1 MKRIAA
7 LTLAIGLACG
17 VTLAQEAKD
26 APATKE
32 DVEKLFQTMHIREQ
46 MQSMMQTMSKQSREM
61 AQEALKKRLPELT
74 EKDLDRLN
82 QLTDRIWS
90 QMDFGAMIG
99 DMVPVYQRHLTKD
112 DVSAMEAF
120 YETPTGQ
127 KLLREQPVMTA
138 EAMRAMQP
146 RMEKIMNTVMI
157 EAEKMANEAATKP
170 ANPAKD

>member
-7 LTLAIGLACG
+7 FTLALGLAWG

-26 APATKE
+26 APATRE
-32 DVEKLFQTMHIREQ
+32 DVEKLFLTMHIREQ
-46 MQSMMQTMSKQSREM
+46 MHSMMETMSRQSRQM
-61 AQEALKKRLPELT
+61 AQENLKKRLPELT
-74 EKDLDRLN
+74 QKDLDRLN

-90 QMDFGAMIG
+90 QMDFGGMID
-99 DMVPVYQRHLTKD
+99 DMVPVYQRHLTKE

-138 EAMRAMQP
+138 EAMQAMQP
-146 RMEKIMNTVMI
+146 RMEKIMNAVMN
-157 EAEKMANEAATKP
+157 EADKMTNEAATKP
-170 ANPAKD
+170 ANP

>member
-1 MKRIAA
+1 MKRMAA
-7 LTLAIGLACG
+7 LALAIGLACG
-17 VTLAQEAKD
+17 VALAQATKD

-32 DVEKLFQTMHIREQ
+32 DVEKLFRTMHIREQ
-46 MQSMMQTMSKQSREM
+46 MHSMMETMSKQSRQM
-61 AQEALKKRLPELT
+61 AQENLKRRLPELT
-74 EKDLDRLN
+74 QKDLDRLN

-90 QMDFGAMIG
+90 QMDFDGMID
-99 DMVPVYQRHLTKD
+99 DMVPVYQRHLTKE

-138 EAMRAMQP
+138 EAMQAMQP
-146 RMEKIMNTVMI
+146 RMEKIMDTVMN

-170 ANPAKD
+170 ADAVKN

>member
-7 LTLAIGLACG
+7 LTLAIGLAIG
-17 VTLAQEAKD
+17 VTWAQQAMD

-32 DVEKLFQTMHIREQ
+32 DVEKLFATMHIREQ
-46 MQSMMQTMSKQSREM
+46 MHSMMETMSKQSRQM
-61 AQEALKKRLPELT
+61 AEESLKKRRPGLT
-74 EKDLDRLN
+74 PKDLDRLN

-90 QMDFGAMIG
+90 QMDFDGMIS
-99 DMVPVYQRHLTKD
+99 DMVPVYQRHLTKE

-138 EAMRAMQP
+138 EAIEAVQP
-146 RMEKIMNTVMI
+146 RMEKIMNTVMN
-157 EAEKMANEAATKP
+157 EADEMVNEAATKP
-170 ANPAKD
+170 ANSVKD

>member
-1 MKRIAA
+1 MKRFAA
-7 LTLAIGLACG
+7 LTLAFGLAWG

-32 DVEKLFQTMHIREQ
+32 DVEKLFATMHIREQ
-46 MQSMMQTMSKQSREM
+46 MHSMMETMSRQSRQM
-61 AQEALKKRLPELT
+61 AQENLKRRLPELT

-90 QMDFGAMIG
+90 QMDFDGMID
-99 DMVPVYQRHLTKD
+99 DMVPVYQRHLTKA

-138 EAMRAMQP
+138 EAMQAMQP
-146 RMEKIMNTVMI
+146 RMEKITNAVMN
-157 EAEKMANEAATKP
+157 EADKMANEAATKP
-170 ANPAKD
+170 ANPVKD

>member
-17 VTLAQEAKD
+17 VSWAQETKD

-32 DVEKLFQTMHIREQ
+32 DVEKLFATMHIREQ
-46 MQSMMQTMSKQSREM
+46 VHSMMETMSKQSRQM
-61 AQEALKKRLPELT
+61 AQENLKKRRPELT
-74 EKDLDRLN
+74 PEDLDRLN

-90 QMDFGAMIG
+90 QMDFDAMIN
-99 DMVPVYQRHLTKD
+99 DILPVYQRHLTKE

-138 EAMRAMQP
+138 ETMQAIEP
-146 RMEKIMNTVMI
+146 RMEKIVNTVMN
-157 EAEKMANEAATKP
+157 EAEKVANESAAKP
-170 ANPAKD
+170 ASAVKN

>member
-32 DVEKLFQTMHIREQ
+32 DVVKLFATMHIREQ
-46 MQSMMQTMSKQSREM
+46 MHSLMETMSKQSRQM
-61 AQEALKKRLPELT
+61 AQESLKKRRPGLT
-74 EKDLDRLN
+74 QKDLDRLN

-90 QMDFGAMIG
+90 QMDFDGMIS
-99 DMVPVYQRHLTKD
+99 DMVPVYQRHLTKQ

-127 KLLREQPVMTA
+127 KLLREQPDMTA
-138 EAMRAMQP
+138 EAIEAMQP
-146 RMEKIMNTVMI
+146 RMEKIVDTFMN
-157 EAEKMANEAATKP
+157 EADKMANEGGTKP
-170 ANPAKD
+170 ANAVKD

>member
-32 DVEKLFQTMHIREQ
+32 DVEKLFATMRIREQ
-46 MQSMMQTMSKQSREM
+46 MHSMMETMSKQSRQM
-61 AQEALKKRLPELT
+61 AQDNLKKRFPQLT
-74 EKDLDRLN
+74 QKDLDRIN

-90 QMDFGAMIG
+90 QMDFDGMIS
-99 DMVPVYQRHLTKD
+99 DMVPVYQRHLTKE

-138 EAMRAMQP
+138 EAIEAMQP
-146 RMEKIMNTVMI
+146 RMEKMMNTVTN
-157 EAEKMANEAATKP
+157 EADRMANEAATKP
-170 ANPAKD
+170 ASAVKE